1 MKNKK
6 YLVLAILMIA
16 TTIAYAQPGFAETV
30 EDAEAP
36 IPGIVIAI
44 IAAIGIGVIKLRKKN

>member
-1 MKNKK
+1 
-6 YLVLAILMIA
+6 
-16 TTIAYAQPGFAETV
+16 V